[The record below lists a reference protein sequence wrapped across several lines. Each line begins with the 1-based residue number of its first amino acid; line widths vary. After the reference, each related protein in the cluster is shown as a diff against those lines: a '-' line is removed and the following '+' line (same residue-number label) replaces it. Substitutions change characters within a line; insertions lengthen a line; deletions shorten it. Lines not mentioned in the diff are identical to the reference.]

1 MGVKIQTIR
10 DIKLYLQDELKGL
23 YPDTEI
29 IAFANII
36 KTKLRFT
43 KLQTFAFPESPI
55 TGKQAA
61 EITRICKELKTG
73 KPIQY
78 IIGNTNFYNCIIK
91 VNSSILIPRPET
103 EELVDLIIRENRGF
117 AGSLLDIGTGSGAIA
132 IALAVN
138 MPGCTVTATDIS
150 DSALDLARENAAL
163 NNASV
168 TFTRSDIFNFDPG
181 IFHGTDIIVSNP
193 PYVRESEKSLM
204 GKNVLGFE
212 PHSALFVADSDPL
225 KFYAAI
231 LEIAGRILVMHGKIY
246 FEINE
251 ALGKEMA
258 DMLASERYSE
268 IRVVNDING
277 KERFVTGIKN
287 G

>member
-1 MGVKIQTIR
+1 
-10 DIKLYLQDELKGL
+10 
-23 YPDTEI
+23 
-29 IAFANII
+29 
-36 KTKLRFT
+36 
-43 KLQTFAFPESPI
+43 
-55 TGKQAA
+55 
-61 EITRICKELKTG
+61 
-73 KPIQY
+73 
-78 IIGNTNFYNCIIK
+78 
-91 VNSSILIPRPET
+91 
-103 EELVDLIIRENRGF
+103 
-117 AGSLLDIGTGSGAIA
+117 
-132 IALAVN
+132 
-138 MPGCTVTATDIS
+138 
-150 DSALDLARENAAL
+150 
-163 NNASV
+163 
-168 TFTRSDIFNFDPG
+168 
-181 IFHGTDIIVSNP
+181 
-193 PYVRESEKSLM
+193 M